1 MMDESE
7 NNNVEEQVE
16 PLPGSGSLLATAR
29 KSQNRTVEEIADE
42 LNLSVTQIKTIEL
55 DQSEGL
61 PEPTYVRGYIRSYAK
76 LLNLDPETVLENY
89 LNPNWQQTT
98 NLEDM
103 PRGISGNTITET
115 SRFWTPAKVIGLLA
129 VVLSAA
135 FLWYSGMLNSLL
147 NNTQDIEVS
156 TSSTSASTASQVVNT
171 PANDTENNVAIEQ
184 VDDFSGDSVND
195 NNEFAEQVSNQLLL
209 NFVQTSWVDIRD
221 SEDNRLAYKSYAK
234 GEQLNVSTVGS
245 MSVFIGNADGV
256 TAIYNGSEFDI
267 SPHRE
272 GVYAKFTVGEE
283 QE

>member
-147 NNTQDIEVS
+147 NNTQDIGVS